1 MQRLDLTL
9 ANPAENV
16 ALDEAL
22 LAAAEQSATEV
33 GLLRLWE
40 ADSPFVVL
48 GRASPADRE
57 VNREACQNR
66 GIPVLRRASGGA
78 TVVGGP
84 GCLMYAVILP
94 YEGNPQLRQLD
105 LCHQFVMTRLREAA
119 NAAMNSQEGAPQI
132 GLQGICDLTLGGRKF
147 SGNSLRCRR
156 THFLYHGTVLYDFDL
171 TIISELLGTPTRMPD
186 YRESRD
192 HAEFVTN
199 FPSTAAK
206 LREAIAQAWQATQPA
221 NDWPREEVRR
231 LVHEKYTQADWTWSR

>member
-9 ANPAENV
+9 ATPAENV

-22 LAAAEQSATEV
+22 LTAAEQSATEV

-48 GRASPADRE
+48 GRASQADRE
-57 VNREACQNR
+57 VNREACRKQ

-78 TVVGGP
+78 TVVAGP

-105 LCHQFVMTRLREAA
+105 ICHQFVMTKLRDAA
-119 NAAMNSQEGAPQI
+119 RAAASQEAAPQI

-171 TIISELLGTPTRMPD
+171 TLISELLGTPTRMPD
-186 YRESRD
+186 YRENRD
-192 HAEFVTN
+192 HADFVTN
-199 FPSTAAK
+199 FPATAAK
-206 LREAIAQAWQATQPA
+206 LREAIAEAWQATEPVS
-221 NDWPREEVRR
+221 DWSQEEVQR
-231 LVHEKYTQADWTWSR
+231 LVREKYTQDDWTWSR

>member
-9 ANPAENV
+9 ATPAENV

-22 LAAAEQSATEV
+22 LTAAEESATEV

-48 GRASPADRE
+48 GRASQAGRE
-57 VNREACQNR
+57 VNREACRNR
-66 GIPVLRRASGGA
+66 GVPVLRRASGGA
-78 TVVGGP
+78 TVVAGP

-105 LCHQFVMTRLREAA
+105 LCHQFVMTKLRSAA
-119 NAAMNSQEGAPQI
+119 TAAISPLESPQI
-132 GLQGICDLTLGGRKF
+132 DLQGICDLTLAGRKF

-156 THFLYHGTVLYDFDL
+156 THFLYHGTVLYDYDL
-171 TIISELLGTPTRMPD
+171 TLIGDLLGTPTRMPD
-186 YRESRD
+186 YRENRD
-192 HAEFVTN
+192 HADFVTN

-206 LREAIAQAWQATQPA
+206 LRDAIIHAWDATEPVT
-221 NDWPREEVRR
+221 DWPQAEVQR
-231 LVHEKYTQADWTWSR
+231 LVQEKYTQDAWTWSR